1 MGCSFNTPQ
10 PGRHADATLASL
22 RYCVYVAQVPN
33 PELLT
38 AAQAATESG
47 IPKRTI
53 QYALRNGELK
63 AAKLHGLTGTYVITR
78 NDFDDWLAQRD
89 GAA

>member
-1 MGCSFNTPQ
+1 
-10 PGRHADATLASL
+10 L
-22 RYCVYVAQVPN
+22 RYCVYVALVPN
-33 PELLT
+33 PDQLLT
-38 AAQAATESG
+38 AAQAARESG

-53 QYALRNGELK
+53 QYALRTGELK

-78 NDFDDWLAQRD
+78 TDFNTWLAQRD